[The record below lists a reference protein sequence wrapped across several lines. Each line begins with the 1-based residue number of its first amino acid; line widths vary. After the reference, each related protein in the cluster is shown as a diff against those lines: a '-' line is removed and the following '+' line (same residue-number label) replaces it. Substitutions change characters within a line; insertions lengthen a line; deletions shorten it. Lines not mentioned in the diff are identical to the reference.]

1 MSPAELLAELHRRGI
16 AVHRTDDD
24 HLRLTGP
31 AEAALTPA
39 LRAEVEAQREALV
52 TLLAPPLSGSGDGAS
67 AAAPDAP
74 SAGASAL
81 PGWLLAGALAAVA
94 AALGATYWV
103 TRPAAPAPQVP
114 SPAPL
119 PAGWPYGGQSW

>member
-1 MSPAELLAELHRRGI
+1 MTPTELLAELHRRGI
-16 AVHRTDDD
+16 AVHRSDDD
-24 HLRLTGP
+24 HLRLTAP

-52 TLLAPPLSGSGDGAS
+52 TLLAPPLSGSGDGTT
-67 AAAPDAP
+67 AAAPDAQET
-74 SAGASAL
+74 GASAL
-81 PGWLLAGALAAVA
+81 PGWLWGALALVVAVA
-94 AALGATYWV
+94 GATYWF